1 MEIEFFGAAREVT
14 GSCHIVRT
22 AGKTILLDCG
32 LFQGRRKESEEKNLR
47 LPVPVDEIDAIVLSH
62 AHMDHAGRLPY
73 LTAKGY
79 DKTIWCTAATRDLA
93 AIMLAD
99 SAHIQEMDAKFLS
112 ERNRQAV
119 QPLYD
124 GDDALR
130 TVERMVGVP
139 YNKPIDVLPGV
150 TASFTDAGHILG
162 SASVVLEAREGG
174 SSTRLVFSGD
184 VGRWG
189 LAIIRDPQPPQG
201 ADAVIMESTYG
212 NRDHESVA
220 GARVKL
226 AKVLSETA
234 ARGGRLLIPAFSVG
248 RTQEIVYGLHALALE
263 DKIPRIPIYIDSPL
277 ATDAT
282 AIFEAHPEVYD
293 KSEDLVRTTNQLFRF
308 DLVRYTR
315 DVEESKKLNTLNGPM
330 VIIAASGMA
339 EGGRI
344 LHHLRHSASDPRNTI
359 LVVGFMAEHTL
370 GRRIVDRAPTLK
382 IFGDEVPLRAQVEI
396 INGYSAHADRTELQR
411 WLDAV
416 KGTSP
421 SLDRVFLV
429 HGEPDAQDALAGQL
443 EGHGYKASCPA
454 PGTKVE
460 I

>member
-226 AKVLSETA
+226 AKGLSETA

-263 DKIPRIPIYIDSPL
+263 NKIPRIPIYIDSPL

>member
-22 AGKTILLDCG
+22 GGKTILLDCG

-47 LPVPVDEIDAIVLSH
+47 LPVPIDEIDAIVLSH

-73 LTAKGY
+73 LTSKGY
-79 DKTIWCTAATRDLA
+79 DKTIWCTSATHDLA

-112 ERNRQAV
+112 KRNREAV

-124 GDDALR
+124 GDDAR
-130 TVERMVGVP
+130 RAVERMVGVP
-139 YNKPIDVLPGV
+139 YNKTVDVLPGV
-150 TASFTDAGHILG
+150 TATFTDAGHILG
-162 SASVVLEAREGG
+162 SASVVLEATHGG
-174 SSTRLVFSGD
+174 SNTRLVFSGD

-189 LAIIRDPQPPQG
+189 LAIIRDPQPPQR

-212 NRDHESVA
+212 NRDHESMA
-220 GARVKL
+220 GARAKL
-226 AKVLSETA
+226 AKAVTETA
-234 ARGGRLLIPAFSVG
+234 ARGGRLIIPAFSVG

-263 DKIPRIPIYIDSPL
+263 DKIPKIPIYIDSPL

-293 KSEDLVRTTNQLFRF
+293 RSEDLVRTTNRLFHF
-308 DLVRYTR
+308 DLVKYTR

-344 LHHLRHSASDPRNTI
+344 LHHLRHGADNPRNTI
-359 LVVGFMAEHTL
+359 LVVGFMAENTL
-370 GRRIVDRAPTLK
+370 GRRIVDRAPFLK
-382 IFGDEVPLRAQVEI
+382 ILGDEVPLRAQVET

-411 WLDAV
+411 WLDEV
-416 KGTSP
+416 RGTSP
-421 SLDRVFLV
+421 SLERVFLV
-429 HGEPDAQDALAGQL
+429 HGEPDAQDALVGQL
-443 EGHGYKASCPA
+443 EGHGYKASCPT
-454 PGTKVE
+454 PGTKVQ